1 MIAIVRPLFSPEA
14 ACDLCRFEASYANVI
29 SGEEEGVYGWIAV
42 NYLNG
47 HLAPSALPAPIV
59 SCPPLFALQAPLCKR
74 MLQGPT

>member
-1 MIAIVRPLFSPEA
+1 MESALNSLGV
-14 ACDLCRFEASYANVI
+14 CRFEASYANVI

-59 SCPPLFALQAPLCKR
+59 SRLLPAFAVHNFLAGSR
-74 MLQGPT
+74 